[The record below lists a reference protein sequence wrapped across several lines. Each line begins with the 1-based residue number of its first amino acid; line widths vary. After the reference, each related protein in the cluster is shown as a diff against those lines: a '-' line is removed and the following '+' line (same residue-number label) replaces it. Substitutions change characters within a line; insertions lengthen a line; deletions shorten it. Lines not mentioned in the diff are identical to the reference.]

1 MSTGTQVA
9 SRATASRVA
18 PGPGWVPDV
27 SSQGA
32 IEREPLWYAHAL
44 GADGD
49 LPPWLL
55 QNGAGSLDAPVVPGP
70 PQLLAQPGDGLP
82 WPAATHREL
91 ERPASGPDGLA
102 RLVAAAMTPLRRD
115 PHDPFKDHRGY
126 PSPRGLFPVR
136 AVVSTQGRWHLAD
149 PAGRRLVDT
158 GVATDAAAVAL
169 TGRYSDIPDSYGW
182 FAGSLLAIESGILLR
197 HYALLSQLSAMPLTV
212 RLPGSC
218 TSDLMPPESLWAR
231 PRDYSPPLLLQADA
245 SAGTPADHAVA
256 SPPGVPA
263 QGSAHPSPGRPLWT
277 ADRASDTRR
286 IYGSHDLGRSVS
298 TLGPATP
305 ARWESPDGADWAEVL
320 WRRSAGRMPRGL
332 FGFRVADRGLL
343 PAALLDQAR
352 WAAVRPP
359 GSLHAVH
366 QGFTVRAVV
375 RDVAGHR
382 PGIYRADAGELTL
395 ESADSRAAEAI
406 SAAYGYQRSA
416 LVSSD
421 IDRAPVVW
429 FVTVRPRDV
438 VRELGPGGWTAIH
451 LASGWLTQGLCLAA
465 AAHRLL
471 ARPVRAFDERVVA
484 DALSLEPEEMV
495 AIAVI
500 IGRHHPHGGLQMD
513 LRS

>member
-1 MSTGTQVA
+1 MQVVSRARA
-9 SRATASRVA
+9 SRAGA
-18 PGPGWVPDV
+18 GPGWVPDV
-27 SSQGA
+27 SSHGA
-32 IEREPLWYAHAL
+32 IEREPLWYAYAL

-49 LPPWLL
+49 SPPWLH
-55 QNGAGSLDAPVVPGP
+55 QNGAGSLDAPIVPGAP
-70 PQLLAQPGDGLP
+70 HLLAEPGDGLP
-82 WPAATHREL
+82 WPAGTHREL
-91 ERPASGPDGLA
+91 ERPGSGADGLA

-182 FAGSLLAIESGILLR
+182 FAGSLLAIETGILLR
-197 HYALLSQLSAMPLTV
+197 HFALLSQLSAMPLTV
-212 RLPGSC
+212 RLPSSC
-218 TSDLMPPESLWAR
+218 TSDLIPPESLWAR

-245 SAGTPADHAVA
+245 SAGTPRDHAVTHPPHVPAPA
-256 SPPGVPA
+256 SPP
-263 QGSAHPSPGRPLWT
+263 SLGRSLWT

-286 IYGSHDLGRSVS
+286 IYGSHDLDQSVS
-298 TLGPATP
+298 TLGSATP
-305 ARWESPDGADWAEVL
+305 ALWESPDGADWAEVL

-332 FGFRVADRGLL
+332 FGFRVADQGLSQ
-343 PAALLDQAR
+343 PALVDQAH

-359 GSLHAVH
+359 GSLHGVH
-366 QGFTVRAVV
+366 QSFTVRAVV
-375 RDVAGHR
+375 RDVAGYR
-382 PGIYRADAGELTL
+382 PGIYRADAGGLTL
-395 ESADSRAAEAI
+395 ETADSHAAEAI

-484 DALSLEPEEMV
+484 DALSLAPEEMV

-500 IGRHHPHGGLQMD
+500 VGRHHPHGGLQMD